1 MTNWTGNSFGGG
13 KDIATP
19 SLIRRTFDLGVAS
32 ANSTGVLSGDTF
44 VIDEAPA
51 NTKVLFH
58 RVVNGATALTTGT
71 SAAIYIGDATVTSR
85 FVSNSNTA
93 GANAVHTLV
102 TGADTTGTIYTADT
116 PIILTLIRSSG
127 TVAQGKINLTYEFID
142 LNPVAGPTTF

>member
-1 MTNWTGNSFGGG
+1 MATWTSNSFGGG
-13 KDIATP
+13 KDVATP
-19 SLIRRTFDLGVAS
+19 ALIRRTFDLGKAS
-32 ANSTGVLSGDTF
+32 GNTTGVVSGDTF

-58 RVVNGATALTTGT
+58 RVVNRTALTTGT

-93 GANAVHTLV
+93 GAAAVHTLV
-102 TGADTTGTIYTADT
+102 SGADTTGTVYTAAT

-127 TVAQGKINLTYEFID
+127 TVAQGRIDLTYEFID
-142 LNPVAGPTTF
+142 LNPVAGPTSF